1 MGNQEEIELSIYYFR
16 LLYKALID
24 IRSLRWVVDELLP
37 ILHSLLEESLADSLV
52 NNYKGNL
59 GRGILRLA

>member
-1 MGNQEEIELSIYYFR
+1 MGNQEEIELSIDYFR

-52 NNYKGNL
+52 NNDKGNL

>member
-1 MGNQEEIELSIYYFR
+1 MGNQEEIELSIDYFR

-24 IRSLRWVVDELLP
+24 IRSLGWVVDELLP

-52 NNYKGNL
+52 NNDKGNL

>member
-1 MGNQEEIELSIYYFR
+1 MGNQEEIELSIDYFR

-37 ILHSLLEESLADSLV
+37 ILHSLLEESLPDSLV
-52 NNYKGNL
+52 NNDKGNL